1 MMPMGVL
8 DVMAA
13 DDSSDLGSLEF
24 YGANGL
30 CDGDLAKADRQ
41 PGHSSNIQVDRRMMM
56 NINEADHAH
65 SMRGTCWGSSPDVGF
80 TSEPRIGCEP
90 SGAMPSA

>member
-65 SMRGTCWGSSPDVGF
+65 SMRAVCAGHARDRAPMSGSQANHG
-80 TSEPRIGCEP
+80 
-90 SGAMPSA
+90 